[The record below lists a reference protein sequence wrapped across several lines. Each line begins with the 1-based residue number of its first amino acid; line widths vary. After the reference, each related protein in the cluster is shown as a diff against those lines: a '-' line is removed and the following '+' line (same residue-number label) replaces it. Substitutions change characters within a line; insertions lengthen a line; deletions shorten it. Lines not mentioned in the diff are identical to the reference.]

1 MDAVRQDQQPDS
13 DLQTASAP
21 TDKTN
26 VAATAVVAVAAQ
38 PPALVAE
45 PPTLPQIAEP
55 PVDPSS
61 ENRVARSVPTIAYR
75 VTSPRVQTVSGP
87 AVGAERSPERTPA
100 GASKSNVVL
109 LAGAAAAGLLFAGG
123 IFHVTRHLSRRT
135 HKQLVSARN
144 GIIGALDITS
154 PVASKQPSITSD
166 PPDDVTRTLL
176 ERDLKPAL
184 EACNFPWSHHT
195 DGSSGAISLPPAAA
209 WLTQPKAKPTMEQ
222 QLADA

>member
-1 MDAVRQDQQPDS
+1 
-13 DLQTASAP
+13 
-21 TDKTN
+21 
-26 VAATAVVAVAAQ
+26 VAAQ
-38 PPALVAE
+38 PPALIAE

-75 VTSPRVQTVSGP
+75 VTPSRVQTVSGP
-87 AVGAERSPERTPA
+87 AVEAARSPERSA
-100 GASKSNVVL
+100 SASKSYVVL
-109 LAGAAAAGLLFAGG
+109 LAGAAATGLLFAGG

-135 HKQLVSARN
+135 HKQLVPARN
-144 GIIGALDITS
+144 GIIVAHDITS

-184 EACNFPWSHHT
+184 QACNFPWSHHT

-209 WLTQPKAKPTMEQ
+209 WLTRPKPSRLWGNSLPTPSEF
-222 QLADA
+222 AGR

>member
-21 TDKTN
+21 TDKAN

-45 PPTLPQIAEP
+45 QPTLPQIVEP
-55 PVDPSS
+55 PIDPSS

-75 VTSPRVQTVSGP
+75 VTLPSVQTVSGP
-87 AVGAERSPERTPA
+87 SIGAARSPERTPA

-109 LAGAAAAGLLFAGG
+109 LAGAAAGLLFAGG

-176 ERDLKPAL
+176 ESDLKPAL
-184 EACNFPWSHHT
+184 QACNFPWSHHNT
-195 DGSSGAISLPPAAA
+195 GGSSGAISLPPAAA
-209 WLTQPKAKPTMEQ
+209 WLTRPKA
-222 QLADA
+222 A